1 MKLTLHFLLGLF
13 CALGPSAASGFQS
26 RGMNG
31 SELRLELKKLSV
43 LGSVLYIAAHPDDE
57 NTNLLAYLSKGRLVR
72 AAYLSMTRG
81 EGGQNLIGREQ
92 GADLGVLRTEELL
105 AARAIDGA
113 EQFFTR
119 AIDFGYSKSSEEAI
133 RFWGEDEIVSDI
145 VRVMRTF
152 RPDVVITR
160 FSPGWGG
167 HGQHTASAIL
177 ARKAFDLAGDR
188 AYRPDGADTLPP
200 WTPKRLL
207 FNGSSSPPPEQD
219 TAAAVK
225 LNTGGYNPL
234 LGESYN
240 EISGRGRS
248 MHKSQG
254 FGAAQNRGDVI
265 NYFYHTAGDSA
276 DGDILGGIDMS
287 WARVPGAGAVAK
299 TIVEAGNRFDP
310 ENPAGS
316 LPLLLKAYSE
326 LAASGD
332 DPWLVVKK
340 RDLQSIILA
349 AAGVRIE
356 ALASAGSAA
365 PGDSLRIRTTIIN
378 RSDFPFVLKSIRVA
392 FARGDSTIGAT
403 LVNNRIT
410 AADFPVVVP
419 AGEPPTGPYWLERP
433 PAGSRYDIPDAAEI
447 GTARRSSPYRAT
459 FTLTGHGVDMAV
471 DIPVQFKSVD
481 PVEGELYRPFIVS
494 PPVSIVPEEK
504 VLLFPSAA
512 GKTLNVRVTGGRA
525 GSAGTLRIE
534 VPAGWTVTP
543 AELPFRLRAGGSEER
558 VSFTV
563 IASPGA
569 AGGEYSV
576 LADLGDRV
584 VRTGTSVIRYPHIP
598 AQTLFHAASGR
609 LVRSDVRRKK
619 FSVGYIEGSGDEVPE
634 ALRQIGYDVVLLSD
648 DDLLSADLA
657 HFQSIVA
664 GVRAYNTRPAL
675 AMAKG
680 RLAEYVS
687 RGGTYVV
694 QYATGGRMEGGDP
707 GPYPFRISR
716 ERVSDETAP
725 VTVLA
730 PDHPAVTYPNA
741 IGPDTPLGMTRSTFQ
756 SQPLPAALASDLSN
770 GYHYAQGDGEYIRP
784 GSNMRWTTRLARRA
798 ARQPI
803 WPNLC
808 WPTCKMADWAT
819 LRSCQNRQ
827 PNTCTASFLHPI
839 LVYWAWHTAISR
851 TASTG
856 IASYR
861 TAGIHSSSTPTC
873 G

>member
-1 MKLTLHFLLGLF
+1 MKLTLHCLLGLV
-13 CALGPSAASGFQS
+13 CALGPSAANGFQS
-26 RGMNG
+26 RGMNA

-133 RFWGEDEIVSDI
+133 RFWGEAEIVSDI

-160 FSPGWGG
+160 FTPTIGG

-177 ARKAFDLAGDR
+177 ARRAFDLAGDG
-188 AYRPDGADTLPP
+188 AYQPAAGGVLPP
-200 WTPKRLL
+200 WQPKRLL
-207 FNGSSSPPPEQD
+207 FNGSAFMLPDFD
-219 TAAAVK
+219 TSAAMK

-254 FGAAQNRGDVI
+254 FGAAQNRGDLI
-265 NYFYHTAGDSA
+265 NYFRNTAGDSA
-276 DGDILGGIDMS
+276 AADILEGIDMS
-287 WARVPGAGAVAK
+287 WARVPGAGTAAK
-299 TIVEAGNRFDP
+299 TLAEAERSFDP
-310 ENPAGS
+310 EKPAAS
-316 LPLLLKAYSE
+316 LPLLLRAYAE
-326 LAASGD
+326 LGASGD
-332 DPWLVVKK
+332 DEWISVKR
-340 RDLQSIILA
+340 RDLQTIILA
-349 AAGVRIE
+349 AAGLRAE
-356 ALASAGSAA
+356 AVASAESAA
-365 PGDSLRIRTTIIN
+365 PGDSLRIRTTVIN
-378 RSDFPFVLKSIRVA
+378 RSDFPFVLKSVRVA
-392 FARGDSTIGAT
+392 FAPRDSAIGTA
-403 LVNNRIT
+403 LVNNRVT
-410 AADFPVVVP
+410 ALDFPVVVP

-433 PAGSRYDIPDAAEI
+433 SSGSRYDIADATDI
-447 GTARRSSPYRAT
+447 GTARRPSPYRAT
-459 FTLTGHGVDMAV
+459 FTLTGPGIDMAV

-481 PVEGELYRPFIVS
+481 PVDGELYRPFIVS

-512 GKTLNVRVTGGRA
+512 GKTLNVRVTGGRT
-525 GSAGTLRIE
+525 GSAGTLTIDA
-534 VPAGWTVTP
+534 PAGWSVTP
-543 AELPFRLRAGGSEER
+543 AEFPFRLRAGGSEER
-558 VSFTV
+558 VSFT
-563 IASPGA
+563 ITPSPGA
-569 AGGEYSV
+569 AVGEYSV
-576 LADLGDRV
+576 LADLGDRT
-584 VRTGTSVIRYPHIP
+584 VRTGTTVVRYPHIP

-609 LVRSDVRRKK
+609 LVPSDVRRKK
-619 FSVGYIEGSGDEVPE
+619 FSIGYIDGSGDEVPE
-634 ALRQIGYDVVLLSD
+634 ALRQVGYDVVLLTD

-675 AMAKG
+675 ALAKG

-725 VTVLA
+725 VTILA
-730 PDHPAVTYPNA
+730 PDHPAVTYPNV
-741 IGPDTPLGMTRSTFQ
+741 IGPDDFSGWVQERGLYFADTLDTSYVAVLAANDPGEPPRNGGLIVARHGDGYFCYTGLSFFRQ
-756 SQPLPAALASDLSN
+756 LPAGVSGAYRLFTNLI
-770 GYHYAQGDGEYIRP
+770 EL
-784 GSNMRWTTRLARRA
+784 GSREKAEGKR
-798 ARQPI
+798 
-803 WPNLC
+803 
-808 WPTCKMADWAT
+808 
-819 LRSCQNRQ
+819 
-827 PNTCTASFLHPI
+827 
-839 LVYWAWHTAISR
+839 
-851 TASTG
+851 
-856 IASYR
+856 
-861 TAGIHSSSTPTC
+861 
-873 G
+873 